1 MNWYQW
7 ILAIVVVGFVIPFFM
22 YLFSRLQMTA
32 WMNALDDWL
41 LKKATEEKEKMH
53 NGKEEN

>member
-41 LKKATEEKEKMH
+41 LKKATEEKGEDA
-53 NGKEEN
+53 